1 MFMKFKD
8 SPRFFFPEGGVGLVP
23 KRRCLLFK
31 SAYYTFPRWY
41 EYGGQRYNDIDSG
54 KPKNSE

>member
-1 MFMKFKD
+1 MSMGWHYV
-8 SPRFFFPEGGVGLVP
+8 SELRPLMG
-23 KRRCLLFK
+23 LLFI
-31 SAYYTFPRWY
+31 PQVIY